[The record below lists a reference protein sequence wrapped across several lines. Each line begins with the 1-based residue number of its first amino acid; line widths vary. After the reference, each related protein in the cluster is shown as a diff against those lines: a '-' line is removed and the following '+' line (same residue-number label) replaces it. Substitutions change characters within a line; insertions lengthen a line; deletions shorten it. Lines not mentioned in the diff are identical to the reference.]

1 MASNDIHINQE
12 NQESLKE
19 VRRDAIRTVEALST
33 HEIVQRFGSANA
45 EYLKGYRG
53 LDNESGTRL
62 AKGLADISKHKVN
75 DNYAAQNIKQQAGFS
90 AEVASTSRENAEAI
104 IRKSKVRASRSDDL
118 PQYGK
123 NHNVVDRV
131 QLVDGKIIDGSQ
143 TQMKFVGNRNKLL
156 DDIAREDGKFF
167 RYRGTKLELP
177 TEQFEGN
184 KAYVL
189 GEVEKLRERAKK
201 LGEQA
206 SDDPSKAKQVQEMM
220 FKADKLEKRANSDDF
235 QTESAAKH
243 CRNKAQQRRFNAD
256 KAENKGNI
264 DEAEKL
270 RREANNYDELAENVS
285 DSGLTTEDAIYYRKN
300 PGTATLKDIGR
311 TAHGAGLQGA
321 KYGAIIGGSISVL
334 MNCWAVAQGEKE
346 VSEALPDVAL
356 DTVKAGALGY
366 ATAFAGSAI
375 KGGMQ
380 QSSNQFTRQLAS
392 TSGPALAL
400 NICLSL
406 GSTVNRFVTGEI
418 DETQL
423 LTEVGEKG
431 AGMLASGM
439 MAVVGQVA
447 IPIPFVGAAVGG
459 MIGYTLSSIFY
470 QSALEAS
477 RGAKLSSEQLLQ
489 IRAIEEAA
497 RERIALEQAQLEA
510 FVNREIP
517 QLRLETQNLLSSL
530 SNVDLKNSDEL
541 SKSVNH
547 YAELLGKSLQF
558 QSVNEFETFM
568 SSDTPLTF

>member
-1 MASNDIHINQE
+1 MASNETHTKQE
-12 NQESLKE
+12 KKESLKE
-19 VRRDAIRTVEALST
+19 IRRDAIRTAEALST
-33 HEIVQRFGSANA
+33 HETVQRFGSASA
-45 EYLKGYRG
+45 EYIKGYRG
-53 LDNESGTRL
+53 LDNESGTRF
-62 AKGLADISKHKVN
+62 AKGLVDISKHKVN
-75 DNYAAQNIKQQAGFS
+75 ENYVAQNIKQQAGFS
-90 AEVASTSRENAEAI
+90 AEVASTSRDNAEAI
-104 IRKSKVRASRSDDL
+104 IRKSRVRSSRSDDL

-123 NHNVVDRV
+123 NHNVIDRV
-131 QLVDGKIIDGSQ
+131 QLVDGKVIDGSQ
-143 TQMKFVGNRNKLL
+143 AQMKFVGNRNKLL

-177 TEQFEGN
+177 TEQLEGN

-189 GEVEKLRERAKK
+189 GEAEKLRERAEK
-201 LGEQA
+201 LGQQA
-206 SDDPSKAKQVQEMM
+206 SDDPSKAKKVQEMM

-235 QTESAAKH
+235 QAESAAKH

-256 KAENKGNI
+256 KAEKKGNI
-264 DEAEKL
+264 TEAEKL

-346 VSEALPDVAL
+346 VSEALPDIAL

-418 DETQL
+418 DEAQL
-423 LTEVGEKG
+423 LSEVGEKG

-439 MAVVGQVA
+439 MAAVGQVV
-447 IPIPFVGAAVGG
+447 IPIPFLGAAIGG

-477 RGAKLSSEQLLQ
+477 RGAQLSSEQLLQ
-489 IRAIEEAA
+489 IRAIEAAA
-497 RERIALEQAQLEA
+497 RERIALEQEQLEA
-510 FVNREIP
+510 FVSREIP
-517 QLRLETQNLLSSL
+517 QLQLETQFLLSAL
-530 SNVDLKNSDEL
+530 SNIDTQDSDAL
-541 SKSVNH
+541 SKSINH
-547 YAELLGKSLQF
+547 YAQLLGQSLQF

-568 SSDTPLTF
+568 SSDDPLIF

>member
-1 MASNDIHINQE
+1 MASNEIHTEQE
-12 NQESLKE
+12 KKESPKE
-19 VRRDAIRTVEALST
+19 IRRDAIRTAAALST
-33 HEIVQRFGSANA
+33 HETVQRFGSANA

-53 LDNESGTRL
+53 LDNESGTRF

-75 DNYAAQNIKQQAGFS
+75 DNYAAQNMKQQAGFS
-90 AEVASTSRENAEAI
+90 AEVASTSRDNAEAI

-143 TQMKFVGNRNKLL
+143 AQMKFVGNR
-156 DDIAREDGKFF
+156 DDLFGKIARENGKFA
-167 RYRGTKLELP
+167 RYRGVKLELP
-177 TEQFEGN
+177 TEQFEGD
-184 KAYVL
+184 KASL
-189 GEVEKLRERAKK
+189 LKAQELRERAEK
-201 LGEQA
+201 LKDKA
-206 SDDPSKAKQVQEMM
+206 SDNSTKAEEAKKMLSD
-220 FKADKLEKRANSDDF
+220 ARKLEKDAKSADF
-235 QTESAAKH
+235 QAQSAPDR
-243 CRNKAQQRRFNAD
+243 CRSKAQEARYNA
-256 KAENKGNI
+256 N
-264 DEAEKL
+264 EAEKAGNSNAAAKL
-270 RREANNYDELAENVS
+270 RSEADEYEKLADNVS
-285 DSGLTTEDAIYYRKN
+285 DSGLTTEEALLYREH
-300 PGTATLKDIGR
+300 PGIATLKDIGR

-366 ATAFAGSAI
+366 ATAFAGSAL

-418 DETQL
+418 DEAQL

-439 MAVVGQVA
+439 MAAVGQVA
-447 IPIPFVGAAVGG
+447 IPIPFVGAAIGG
-459 MIGYTLSSIFY
+459 MVGYTLSSMFY
-470 QSALEAS
+470 QSALEAA
-477 RGAKLSSEQLLQ
+477 RGAKLSREQLLQ

-497 RERIALEQAQLEA
+497 RERIALEQEQLEA
-510 FVNREIP
+510 FVSREIP
-517 QLRLETQNLLSSL
+517 QLRLETQNFLSSL
-530 SNVDLKNSDEL
+530 SNVDIKNSDEL

-558 QSVNEFETFM
+558 QSLNEFESFM
-568 SSDTPLTF
+568 LSDMRLTF